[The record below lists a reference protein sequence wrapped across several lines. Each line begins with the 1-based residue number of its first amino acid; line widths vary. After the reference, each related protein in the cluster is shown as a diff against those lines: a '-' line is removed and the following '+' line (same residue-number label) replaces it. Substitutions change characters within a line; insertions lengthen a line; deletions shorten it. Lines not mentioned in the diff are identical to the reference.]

1 MKRKNNKGFTL
12 IECIVALGLVSILAA
27 VLLPSLNY
35 LAKANNK
42 LQTDTRIIYAL
53 ESAIEKNKTKGIGD
67 FTEKNINGFDIKV
80 SVSDY
85 DDDGNL
91 KQIRA
96 SYENYS
102 LDLVR

>member
-1 MKRKNNKGFTL
+1 M
-12 IECIVALGLVSILAA
+12 ECIVALGLVSILAA

-42 LQTDTRIIYAL
+42 LQRDTRILYAL
-53 ESAIEKNKTKGIGD
+53 ESAIEKNKTSDIGD
-67 FTEKNINGFDIKV
+67 FTDDINGFDINV
-80 SVSDY
+80 SISPY
-85 DDDGNL
+85 DDNL
-91 KQIRA
+91 KKIRA

>member
-1 MKRKNNKGFTL
+1 MKRKKNKGFTL

-35 LAKANNK
+35 IAKANNK
-42 LQTDTRIIYAL
+42 LQTDTRLIYAL
-53 ESAIEKNKTKGIGD
+53 ESAIEKNKTEGIGD
-67 FTEKNINGFDIKV
+67 FTENINGFEIKV
-80 SVSDY
+80 SISRY
-85 DDDGNL
+85 DDNL
-91 KQIRA
+91 KKIRA

>member
-12 IECIVALGLVSILAA
+12 IECIVALGLISLLTL

-35 LAKANNK
+35 LSKANNK
-42 LQTDTRIIYAL
+42 LQRDTRILYAL
-53 ESAIEKNKTKGIGD
+53 ESAIEKNKTSDIGD
-67 FTEKNINGFDIKV
+67 FTEKINGFEIKV

-85 DDDGNL
+85 DENL